1 MQASDGCGGTVLS
14 GRRGER
20 ETGTG
25 DGRRREAGVDV
36 FVDVGRLDV
45 RNTSK
50 YSVQVLCTSRGSV
63 QFICTN
69 EDEL

>member
-14 GRRGER
+14 GRRGE
-20 ETGTG
+20 TQPGTG

-50 YSVQVLCTSRGSV
+50 YSVQVGARYSLFV
-63 QFICTN
+63 QMKMN
-69 EDEL
+69 YDE